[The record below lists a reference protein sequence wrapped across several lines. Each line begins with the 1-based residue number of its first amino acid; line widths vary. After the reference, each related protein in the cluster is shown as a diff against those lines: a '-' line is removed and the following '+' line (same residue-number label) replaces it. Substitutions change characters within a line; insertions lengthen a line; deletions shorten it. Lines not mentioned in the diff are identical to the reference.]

1 MAGSDGNSLTNYA
14 KQATLRVVSGTE
26 TIVAVDF
33 SKAKNALSEV
43 MTSVVHEH
51 QLRLVSRHRG
61 KEAMLLVRRE
71 DLAEMLE
78 SFRFD
83 PRLTVGDGEVT
94 AELAELGVLGFG
106 ASVDE
111 ALEDLVCEL
120 RRYAQRFFE
129 RFSFYRATDRAGHG
143 PWLLRFALTP
153 SDRQLELLF
162 EDSRREAE
170 AASPGAAT
178 AAV

>member
-1 MAGSDGNSLTNYA
+1 MS
-14 KQATLRVVSGTE
+14 VTE
-26 TIVAVDF
+26 SIAALDF

-61 KEAMLLVRRE
+61 KEAMLLVRPE
-71 DLAEMLE
+71 DLAAMLE

-83 PRLTVGDGEVT
+83 PCVTVSDGEAT
-94 AELAELGVLGFG
+94 AELTELGVLGFG
-106 ASVDE
+106 ASVEE
-111 ALEDLVCEL
+111 ALEDLVREL
-120 RRYAQRFFE
+120 RLYAQRFFE
-129 RFSFYRATDRAGHG
+129 RLSFYRATDRAGHA